1 MISNAHYFTL
11 PFLNVSFYIR
21 VWPVNNVVI
30 VSGGQQ
36 RDSAI
41 HVHLFILSQTPL
53 PSRLPH
59 NIEQFHTVGTY

>member
-41 HVHLFILSQTPL
+41 HESEKSKLLS
-53 PSRLPH
+53 R
-59 NIEQFHTVGTY
+59 V